1 MNCCFADDR
10 PKSID
15 LLTKSFI
22 FHFVSVHSKYSEN
35 YFVDMSFID
44 KNCWY
49 DFAFFVG
56 FFISIAN
63 MFSGNYFAVW

>member
-1 MNCCFADDR
+1 MNCCFANDR

-44 KNCWY
+44 KNC
-49 DFAFFVG
+49 
-56 FFISIAN
+56 
-63 MFSGNYFAVW
+63 